1 VIKDTPFFVS
11 VVRLKGRGRGCDG
24 YRNVIIK
31 GIPFFVRVFGIFV
44 GNGVCTV

>member
-24 YRNVIIK
+24 YRDVIIK
-31 GIPFFVRVFGIFV
+31 GIPFFVVHVFGIF
-44 GNGVCTV
+44 GVYTV